1 MADLAVLS
9 FVRMIAEITKS
20 HTLQKYKNNKALKNR
35 IKDYKGVKMGFGLH
49 VGWSIEGPIGSEFKV
64 DASYLSPSVNMASRL
79 EAGTKEYGVPMLI
92 TEDVYKLMTENRQ
105 YLRQVDRVF
114 F

>member
-1 MADLAVLS
+1 LVETKRVKQLADLAVLS
-9 FVRMIAEITKS
+9 FVRMIAEINKS
-20 HTLQKYKNNKALKNR
+20 FKLLKYKKNPALKNR

-79 EAGTKEYGVPMLI
+79 EAGTK
-92 TEDVYKLMTENRQ
+92 
-105 YLRQVDRVF
+105 
-114 F
+114 